1 MDTYFR
7 NKTKFTVL
15 VLYADTFEES
25 EKLQNLLARYNFQW
39 GGFEVGYFMNNIDIS
54 HYLYLVLKN
63 SEILWCAHLDKAY
76 LKSHTWNK
84 KVYTIKDICSLKCML
99 QYGQELPS
107 YQPKKI
113 DRTL

>member
-25 EKLQNLLARYNFQW
+25 ETLQNLLAKYNFRW
-39 GGFEVGYFMNNIDIS
+39 SGYSKGYFNNSIDSS

-76 LKSHTWNK
+76 LKSHTWNNK
-84 KVYTIKDICSLKCML
+84 FYTIKDYNNIKCML
-99 QYGQELPS
+99 QYGQESPS